1 MEWSGMTDHALGYEE
16 VLNLEEASQ
25 YLRIK
30 RRTLYV
36 LAARGVV
43 PGAKI
48 GGQWRFRRSQLDGL
62 FGDGQRLGASL
73 GAGEGAGHGSGP
85 HPS

>member
-1 MEWSGMTDHALGYEE
+1 MHGPLEE
-16 VLNLEEASQ
+16 ILSLDEASQ

-30 RRTLYV
+30 RRTLYS

-43 PGAKI
+43 PAAKI

-62 FGDGQRLGASL
+62 FEEPRVATCGLAESKERA
-73 GAGEGAGHGSGP
+73 
-85 HPS
+85 

>member
-1 MEWSGMTDHALGYEE
+1 MTDNTLGHDD

-62 FGDGQRLGASL
+62 FEEGQHTALHIVQGGSSP
-73 GAGEGAGHGSGP
+73 AGERVA
-85 HPS
+85 